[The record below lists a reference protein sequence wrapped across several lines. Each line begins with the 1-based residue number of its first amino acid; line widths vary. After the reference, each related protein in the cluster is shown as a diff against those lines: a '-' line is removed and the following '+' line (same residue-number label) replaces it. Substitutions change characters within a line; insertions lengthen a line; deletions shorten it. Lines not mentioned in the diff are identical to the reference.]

1 MFQGQSITICITT
14 LPSNGG
20 TPYSSPYSLPA
31 QGRFMSDLTSA
42 CAAPICF
49 IPILLNDFLFHLPP
63 SPLILHSISS
73 GDALIP

>member
-20 TPYSSPYSLPA
+20 TSYSSPYSLPA

-42 CAAPICF
+42 CPAPICF
-49 IPILLNDFLFHLPP
+49 VPILFNDFFFHLPCP
-63 SPLILHSISS
+63 PLILHSILSHP
-73 GDALIP
+73 LIP